1 MFTVNMFGKFQIA
14 TNDIALNND
23 NIRSDMMVKLLSFII
38 VNRERTLTVDELAE
52 VLWQEDESDNP
63 SGALKNLMY
72 RLRTVLCK
80 SFGEGDFI
88 ITGRGSYCWN
98 QDYQVKVDVE
108 EFEQFCEEARN
119 KRFEVEQRIDYYER
133 AINLYQGDF
142 LAKYSS
148 MYWIVPLS
156 AYYHSMFLSAVKKL
170 AALYI
175 ETKQYEKMEKIC
187 TNALR
192 FDSVDERLH
201 CLLIRSMI
209 YQNKL
214 KLATEYYERA
224 EKLLYSTLGI
234 RKSIQLKDVF
244 EELTKMKKDVKAEA
258 IHEVNQDM
266 TENDNPDGAYICG
279 YPIFREIYR
288 LESRR
293 IARLG
298 LSEYVL
304 LMTVSLAKNIE
315 KTGNDKIIH
324 YQIDKTMES
333 LEETLKESL
342 RIGDVAA
349 RYSDSQYVVL
359 LPTLDYEDSVKVTDR
374 IVSNLYKKLRNRRIQ
389 VKSDISEI
397 SVVESMGG
405 FRTYEYS

>member
-214 KLATEYYERA
+214 ELATEYYERA